1 MIKPNLNERNPFLKW
16 GLIETRGDKKGL
28 PKISA
33 TSFNMWAESPSA
45 WISKYILKVD
55 QEPNV
60 AMHRGTTAE
69 KVLYNV
75 LIGHSK
81 FEDIEK
87 EAEATFRQRT
97 TMLGTEE
104 EKIKE
109 IKDLVGYKTYG
120 AKRKDGTKP
129 IKNEYKGF
137 IKNAYDRLKV
147 FGKPESY
154 QQRVWF
160 KLPQFEVFADGYK
173 DFGYED
179 FDLDLKTTS
188 KMSGAL
194 PLAYRRQLTFY
205 RMQSNKDQK
214 LLLATKDKAELY
226 VLEDSY
232 NQSKEEIN
240 DIINTMAVALT
251 ECNSVEEL
259 LLRYYPNWENWKLSI
274 KQKEELRQVL
284 RKTHDNNYWRERQD
298 LQELQRGV

>member
-1 MIKPNLNERNPFLKW
+1 MILRNKFPDISERNPFLKW
-16 GLIETRGDKKGL
+16 GLVETRGDKKGL

-109 IKDLVGYKTYG
+109 IKNDRIVVNGADLV
-120 AKRKDGTKP
+120 DGTPIFDIKP
-129 IKNEYKGF
+129 YHPQ
-137 IKNAYDRLKV
+137 ADRPSDFNSGYISELNREKLKV
-147 FGKPESY
+147 TWSCPKPSESAHIEDVLSQDPRPSY
-154 QQRVWF
+154 HRHT
-160 KLPQFEVFADGYK
+160 YK
-173 DFGYED
+173 NREYGISLHNLNIKFVIRGHEICI
-179 FDLDLKTTS
+179 LET
-188 KMSGAL
+188 
-194 PLAYRRQLTFY
+194 QLT
-205 RMQSNKDQK
+205 KK
-214 LLLATKDKAELY
+214 
-226 VLEDSY
+226 
-232 NQSKEEIN
+232 
-240 DIINTMAVALT
+240 
-251 ECNSVEEL
+251 
-259 LLRYYPNWENWKLSI
+259 
-274 KQKEELRQVL
+274 
-284 RKTHDNNYWRERQD
+284 
-298 LQELQRGV
+298 

>member
-1 MIKPNLNERNPFLKW
+1 MLCTE
-16 GLIETRGDKKGL
+16 
-28 PKISA
+28 
-33 TSFNMWAESPSA
+33 
-45 WISKYILKVD
+45 
-55 QEPNV
+55 
-60 AMHRGTTAE
+60 GTTAE

-75 LIGHSK
+75 LIGHSE

-87 EAEATFRQRT
+87 ETETTFRQRT

-147 FGKPESY
+147 YGKPESY

-188 KMSGAL
+188 KMSW
-194 PLAYRRQLTFY
+194 RVTFSIQTTTYVY

-240 DIINTMAVALT
+240 DIINTMATLLP
-251 ECNSVEEL
+251 SVTL
-259 LLRYYPNWENWKLSI
+259 
-274 KQKEELRQVL
+274 
-284 RKTHDNNYWRERQD
+284 
-298 LQELQRGV
+298 

>member
-1 MIKPNLNERNPFLKW
+1 MIKPNLDERNPFLKW

-69 KVLYNV
+69 KVLSNV

-81 FEDIEK
+81 FDDIEK

-109 IKDLVGYKTYG
+109 IKDLVGYKGRTKTYQ
-120 AKRKDGTKP
+120 
-129 IKNEYKGF
+129 GF
-137 IKNAYDRLKV
+137 IKNAYERLKV

-194 PLAYRRQLTFY
+194 PLAYRRQLAFY

-214 LLLATKDKAELY
+214 LLLATKDTAELY

-251 ECNSVEEL
+251 DGNSVEEL

-298 LQELQRGV
+298 LQELSRGV